1 MLSIVGIGVP
11 LLLMMLGWR
20 WWTTRSVME
29 SLPPPEHA
37 VVETDPSSPD
47 FSAEPQDA
55 AAKTI
60 RAGDTSTTDT
70 VDDWVEQ
77 LGDLSKG
84 PADNP
89 RATAIRFLV
98 NRQYDKAI
106 RAFDRLLMAA
116 PNDFQAMLGKATA
129 LAGAG
134 RFEDAQPLFDR
145 LLEADPDD
153 ISIRFNL
160 AVAQMRAGRYDD
172 AERTLRG
179 VLKADPDNVRAAY
192 NLAIVLQ
199 AQERHIE
206 SIEHWRRLTQGAKVP
221 ARLARAWYHR
231 GECALA
237 IGLFTEAIESFDH
250 FLQFRPNDAK
260 AWCNLGIAQAR
271 LARYDQ
277 AIQTLGKSI
286 DIDATLVAAW
296 NQLANVHAEVFSNT
310 RSAESRQ
317 AAIDCANKSLALFAN
332 QPTMRAMRKAMLSA
346 KPLTPM
352 TNDQIPM
359 SNE

>member
-20 WWTTRSVME
+20 WWTTRSAME
-29 SLPPPEHA
+29 PLPPPGNA

-47 FSAEPQDA
+47 LSVEVQEA

-60 RAGDTSTTDT
+60 RANDTSATDT

-84 PADNP
+84 PTDNP

-116 PNDFQAMLGKATA
+116 PNDSQAMLGKAMA

-172 AERTLRG
+172 AERTLGG
-179 VLKADPDNVRAAY
+179 VLKEDPDNVRAAY

-199 AQERHIE
+199 ARERHIE
-206 SIEHWRRLTQGAKVP
+206 SIERWRRLTQDAKVP
-221 ARLARAWYHR
+221 ARLARAWHHR

-237 IGLFTEAIESFDH
+237 LGLFTEAIESFDR

-260 AWCNLGIAQAR
+260 AWCNLGIARASR
-271 LARYDQ
+271 ARYDE
-277 AIQTLGKSI
+277 AIEALNRSVE
-286 DIDATLVAAW
+286 IDATLVAAW

-310 RSAESRQ
+310 RSANSRQ
-317 AAIDCANKSLALFAN
+317 AAIDCANRSLALFAN
-332 QPTMRAMRKAMLSA
+332 QPTTQAMRKAMLAA

-352 TNDQIPM
+352 TNDQ
-359 SNE
+359 